1 MSAGKWERTVDAG
14 AVPEPDPNVTPPN
27 EKNVFGP
34 MSTAIERGL
43 WLGLDGAALDQV
55 TVAPWVRIGGKWY
68 KLTDQTVKAGELTM
82 STVPVPDGL
91 QFALV
96 VSAVVGTP
104 TRLFAGTIGPE
115 A

>member
-1 MSAGKWERTVDAG
+1 MSAEKWERPVDAG
-14 AVPEPDPNVTPPN
+14 AVPKPDPNATPPN
-27 EKNVFGP
+27 GKNVFDL
-34 MSTAIERGL
+34 MTTSVERGL

-82 STVPVPDGL
+82 S
-91 QFALV
+91 
-96 VSAVVGTP
+96 AVVGNP